1 MIRCIIFI
9 CTLNGTGDISKVRQR
24 KKFESIQKAK
34 EGIRQMESSNR
45 IKSNLNNPFIALRH
59 KNFRYYLIGMTV
71 SVIGTWMQNIA
82 QPWLAYNLTDS
93 PFLLSLVSA
102 LQFTPMLLFS
112 LFAGVLIDRFPK
124 KRILIFTQSASL
136 VITLFLAILVW
147 TGQVRYWHLLVMST
161 ALGIVNTLD
170 MPTRQAFVVELAGR
184 DDLMN
189 AIALNSSMFN
199 LSRIIGPA
207 IAGIIMAYLGISAC
221 FFVNSFSFAA
231 VLVSLFFIKPEGVTI
246 KQKTKAKILP
256 EIMEGLRYIRK
267 NDILLDT
274 LLIIAIVGTFA
285 PNFGVLIPVFA
296 KQILHQKETGYG
308 LLMSCLG
315 VGSLLGSMF
324 IASLSRSGPKGFIR
338 HAVPF
343 IVGIFLI
350 LTGFTNLYI
359 LTALFLAVTGF
370 FFVAFSSNANSTMQ
384 LNTNDEY
391 RGRVMSVYSLIFA
404 GSTPF
409 GNLYAGAISDRLNAR
424 VGFAACGIIII
435 ILMVPLL
442 YRVKKH

>member
-1 MIRCIIFI
+1 
-9 CTLNGTGDISKVRQR
+9 
-24 KKFESIQKAK
+24 
-34 EGIRQMESSNR
+34 MESSNR

>member
-1 MIRCIIFI
+1 
-9 CTLNGTGDISKVRQR
+9 
-24 KKFESIQKAK
+24 
-34 EGIRQMESSNR
+34 MEAPNR
-45 IKSNLNNPFIALRH
+45 RKSNLNNPFIALQH
-59 KNFRYYLIGMTV
+59 KNFRYYLMGMTV

-82 QPWLAYNLTDS
+82 QPWLAYNLTNS

-112 LFAGVLIDRFPK
+112 LFAGVLVDRFPK
-124 KRILIFTQSASL
+124 KKILIFTQSASL
-136 VITLFLAILVW
+136 VITLILALLVW
-147 TGQVRYWHLLVMST
+147 TGQVRYWHLLIMST
-161 ALGIVNTLD
+161 ALGIINTLD
-170 MPTRQAFVVELAGR
+170 MPTRQSFVVELAGR

-199 LSRIIGPA
+199 LSRILGPA
-207 IAGIIMAYLGISAC
+207 IAGVIMAYLGISAC

-231 VLVSLFFIKPEGVTI
+231 VLISLFFIKPESKAI
-246 KQKTKAKILP
+246 KHKENAKILP
-256 EIMEGLRYIRK
+256 EIIEGLRYIRK

-274 LLIIAIVGTFA
+274 LLVIAIVGTFA

-296 KQILHQKETGYG
+296 RQILHQKETGYG

-338 HAVPF
+338 HVVPF
-343 IVGIFLI
+343 IVGVFLI
-350 LTGFTNLYI
+350 LTGFTNIYI

-409 GNLYAGAISDRLNAR
+409 GNLYAGAIADRLNAR
-424 VGFAACGIIII
+424 VGFAACGSIII
-435 ILMVPLL
+435 ILMIPLI
-442 YRVKKH
+442 YRINTRTKY